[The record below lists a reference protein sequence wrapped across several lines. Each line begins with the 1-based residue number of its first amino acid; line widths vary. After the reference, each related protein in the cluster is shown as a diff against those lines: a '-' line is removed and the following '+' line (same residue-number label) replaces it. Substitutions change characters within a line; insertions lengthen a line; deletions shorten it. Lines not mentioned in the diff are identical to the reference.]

1 METGTTSVGVIAVLK
16 WLLPS
21 LLGNAFAMWSKR
33 NDLDWKNKNIV
44 DKIYIT
50 IVGVFGIILGVLIA
64 WALGGAVIGYF
75 EIKIYEFQF
84 LIYVVSG
91 LSSLKLI
98 DSVMKN
104 VDPII
109 ESVTSGARQIVKSWV
124 DYLVNKWGK

>member
-21 LLGNAFAMWSKR
+21 LLGNAFALWSKR

-109 ESVTSGARQIVKSWV
+109 DSITSGARKIVKSWV